1 MPWLEK
7 VKVRKRM
14 EDKRE
19 ILVRLLHVLQ
29 ATRAG
34 RDIVALELEQKKGD
48 EYCVI
53 VFDSGNRERVDIT
66 ADSGL
71 TILADVIDALYEL

>member
-1 MPWLEK
+1 
-7 VKVRKRM
+7 M

>member
-1 MPWLEK
+1 MLWLEK
-7 VKVRKRM
+7 EKVRRRM

-34 RDIVALELEQKKGD
+34 RDITALELEQKNDD

>member
-1 MPWLEK
+1 MLWLEK
-7 VKVRKRM
+7 EKVRRRM

-34 RDIVALELEQKKGD
+34 RDITALELEQKNDD

-53 VFDSGNRERVDIT
+53 VFNSGNRERVDIT

>member
-1 MPWLEK
+1 
-7 VKVRKRM
+7 M

-19 ILVRLLHVLQ
+19 ILVRLLHTLQ

-34 RDIVALELEQKKGD
+34 SDITALELEQKNDD